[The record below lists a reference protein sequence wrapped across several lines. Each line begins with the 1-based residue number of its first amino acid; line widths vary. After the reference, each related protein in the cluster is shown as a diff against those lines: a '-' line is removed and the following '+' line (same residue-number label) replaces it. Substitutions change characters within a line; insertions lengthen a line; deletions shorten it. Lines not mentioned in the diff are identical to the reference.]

1 MTLRVHKSERCRH
14 LVLRASAGDLLP
26 DALATRL
33 GEEGVACG
41 WLRGSGVLADVE
53 LRAFDAQ
60 LGQPGSTRRI
70 AGPVQVLALESSV
83 GLVDGKPSL
92 SLRAVL
98 ARETDRGLETLAGEI
113 VRARIVALEALVT
126 VFEDL
131 ALDRVLDPRTGV
143 SMLDP
148 SPVPARPPV
157 ASAVSVPLP
166 RPAPGAGSAA
176 GWSGALEASA
186 QVERE
191 PPGPAR
197 SSATTGAGVAMPQ
210 RPVRRGPDQ
219 VDAPVPEAGDV
230 VDHFAFGR
238 CDVVKSDGE
247 RLHLRIH
254 KDGRIREIA
263 LEMLRVTPI
272 PVEANL
278 EADADGTGPR
288 FKLERRI

>member
-1 MTLRVHKSERCRH
+1 MTLRVQKSARSRH

-26 DALATRL
+26 DAIATRL
-33 GEEGVACG
+33 GEEGVSCG
-41 WLRGSGVLADVE
+41 WLRASGVLDDVE
-53 LRAFDAQ
+53 LRAFDALQ
-60 LGQPGSTRRI
+60 ARPGSARRI
-70 AGPVQVLALESSV
+70 GGPVQVLSLESSV
-83 GLVDGKPSL
+83 GLVDGKPAL

-131 ALDRVLDPRTGV
+131 AIERVVDPTTGL

-148 SPVPARPPV
+148 DPVRPPV

-166 RPAPGAGSAA
+166 RPAPGAGSPA

-191 PPGPAR
+191 PQGQPR
-197 SSATTGAGVAMPQ
+197 SPPSATAMPQ
-210 RPVRRGPDQ
+210 RPVRRGPDL
-219 VDAPVPEAGDV
+219 DPAPVPEAGDV

-263 LEMLRVTPI
+263 LEMLRVTPLN
-272 PVEANL
+272 V
-278 EADADGTGPR
+278 EADAVGTGPR

>member
-1 MTLRVHKSERCRH
+1 MTLRVHKSERSRH
-14 LVLRASAGDLLP
+14 LILRASAGDLLP
-26 DALATRL
+26 DAIATRL

-41 WLRGSGVLADVE
+41 WLRGSGVLDDVE
-53 LRAFDAQ
+53 LRAFDALQ
-60 LGQPGSTRRI
+60 GKPGSTRRI
-70 AGPVQVLALESSV
+70 GGPVQVLSLESSI
-83 GLVDGKPSL
+83 GLIDGKAAL
-92 SLRAVL
+92 CLRAVL
-98 ARETDRGLETLAGEI
+98 ARETDRGLETLAGEV

-131 ALDRVLDPRTGV
+131 VLDRVLDPATGV

-148 SPVPARPPV
+148 GPTPVRPAVP
-157 ASAVSVPLP
+157 SAVSVPLP
-166 RPAPGAGSAA
+166 RPPQGAGSAA

-191 PPGPAR
+191 PPGHAR
-197 SSATTGAGVAMPQ
+197 SSATATAMPQ
-210 RPVRRGPDQ
+210 RPVRRGPDL
-219 VDAPVPEAGDV
+219 DTAPVPEAGDV

-263 LEMLRVTPI
+263 LEMLRVTPLN
-272 PVEANL
+272 V
-278 EADADGTGPR
+278 EADAVGTGPR